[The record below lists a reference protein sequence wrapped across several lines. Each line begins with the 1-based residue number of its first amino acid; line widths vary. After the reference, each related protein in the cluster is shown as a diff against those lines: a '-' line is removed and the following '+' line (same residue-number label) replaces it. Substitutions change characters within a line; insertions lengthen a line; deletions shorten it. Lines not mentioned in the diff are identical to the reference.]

1 MKLNKVLALALSG
14 VMAVSMLA
22 GCSGKASNGG
32 ETGEQEQPVV
42 DTSVTGQV
50 ISALSKDTTDKV
62 TFTSDNSLGIT
73 LQKAV
78 DNAGYKYSELKNSNN
93 ANTIAGLMS
102 QIDSD
107 LKNEILP
114 YINDNSAIYA
124 GREDS
129 DKKEQNAFGVVVFDG
144 QGYGSEYAVKQL
156 AAEIE
161 KQDVMGQTNNTLF
174 KISELPTYTDDYGK
188 SGDEYYYTFKYTGT
202 MSVVTVSDTITGQTV
217 YVAAYTITRTPTKV
231 EK

>member
-22 GCSGKASNGG
+22 GCSGNPGNGG
-32 ETGEQEQPVV
+32 QEGEGEPPVV
-42 DTSVTGQV
+42 DNSLTGQV

-62 TFTSDNSLGIT
+62 TFTSDNALSAA

-78 DNAGYKYSELKNSNN
+78 ENAGARYSELSV
-93 ANTIAGLMS
+93 ANETDVEKLVMEADTS
-102 QIDSD
+102 
-107 LKNEILP
+107 LKTDVLP
-114 YINDNSAIYA
+114 YINDDSTQYTN
-124 GREDS
+124 REKT
-129 DKKEQNAFGVVVFDG
+129 DKKEQNTFSVIVYDAKGE
-144 QGYGSEYAVKQL
+144 SAEYAVKQL

-161 KQDVMGQTNNTLF
+161 KEQVMGEFGDGFTT
-174 KISELPTYTDDYGK
+174 KELPTYTSDYTDSEGK
-188 SGDEYYYTFKYTGT
+188 YYYDFDYTGN
-202 MSVVTVSDTITGQTV
+202 MSVVTVSDAVTGQTV

>member
-22 GCSGKASNGG
+22 GCSGNGSNNGG
-32 ETGEQEQPVV
+32 SNSGEEPVV
-42 DTSVTGQV
+42 DNSLTGQV
-50 ISALSKDTTDKV
+50 ISALSSDNKV
-62 TFTSDNSLGIT
+62 TFTSDNTLGTT
-73 LQKAV
+73 LQKAI
-78 DNAGYKYSELKNSNN
+78 DNAGYKYKDLKMATT
-93 ANTIAGLMS
+93 ANTIADLMG

-114 YINDNSAIYA
+114 YINDNSASYT

-129 DKKEQNAFGVVVFDG
+129 DKAEQNAFGVVVFDG
-144 QGYGSEYAVKQL
+144 QGYSNDYAVKQL
-156 AAEIE
+156 AAQIDA
-161 KQDVMGQTNNTLF
+161 QNVMGESGNNLF
-174 KISELPTYTDDYGK
+174 NMTELPTYTDDYG
-188 SGDEYYYTFKYTGT
+188 SNPDSYYYTFDYTGS
-202 MSVVTVSDTITGQTV
+202 MSVVTVSDTVTGQTV

>member
-22 GCSGKASNGG
+22 GCSGNPGNGG
-32 ETGEQEQPVV
+32 QGGEGEPPVV
-42 DTSVTGQV
+42 DNSLTGQV
-50 ISALSKDTTDKV
+50 ISALSKDTADKV
-62 TFTSDNSLGIT
+62 TFTSDNALGVT
-73 LQKAV
+73 LQKAI
-78 DNAGYKYSELKNSNN
+78 DNAGYKYDELKNSSN
-93 ANTIAGLMS
+93 ANIIANLMG
-102 QIDSD
+102 QVDSD

-114 YINDNSAIYA
+114 YINDNSANYTN
-124 GREDS
+124 REES

-144 QGYGSEYAVKQL
+144 QGYGAEYAVKQL

-161 KQDVMGQTNNTLF
+161 KQDVMGQTGSKLF

-188 SGDEYYYTFKYTGT
+188 AGDEYYYTFKYTGT
-202 MSVVTVSDTITGQTV
+202 MSVVTVADTITGQTV

>member
-22 GCSGKASNGG
+22 GCSGNPGNGG
-32 ETGEQEQPVV
+32 QNGEGEPPVV
-42 DTSVTGQV
+42 DNSLTGQV

-62 TFTSDNSLGIT
+62 TFTSDNALGVT
-73 LQKAV
+73 LQKAI
-78 DNAGYKYSELKNSNN
+78 DNAGYKYDELKNKNN
-93 ANTIAGLMS
+93 ANTIANLMG
-102 QIDSD
+102 QVDSD

-114 YINDNSAIYA
+114 YINDNSDDYTD
-124 GREDS
+124 REDS

-144 QGYGSEYAVKQL
+144 QGYGAEYAVKQL

-161 KQDVMGQTNNTLF
+161 KQNVMGQTPTLF

-188 SGDEYYYTFKYTGT
+188 AGDEYYYTFKYTGT
-202 MSVVTVSDTITGQTV
+202 MSVVTVADTITGQTV